1 MLNINKLI
9 HPKLDKI
16 KKGKCC
22 ENIKSKNFSA
32 KLARYHAL
40 KNNITGNNI
49 LTSNYCLELLVPGSI
64 KWRVCSDKLPLIL
77 KLQTMLTY
85 SIIKS
90 NNKKLKF
97 LQKFWKNS
105 QVNMEQEIVS
115 FSWDNQKNWG
125 NNCRSDF
132 LQSPIDIQ
140 TPIKKRTD
148 FKIEYNFFD
157 VNVKI
162 IRRFN
167 ENVVVFLNNPG
178 LLKFTYSSNMLI
190 FRPKYISF
198 RFPSEHLIN
207 GKRYPG
213 EMIIH
218 FKELHPDKVLNIYN
232 RNVELVMD

>member
-115 FSWDNQKNWG
+115 FS
-125 NNCRSDF
+125 CF
-132 LQSPIDIQ
+132 VC
-140 TPIKKRTD
+140 
-148 FKIEYNFFD
+148 F
-157 VNVKI
+157 
-162 IRRFN
+162 
-167 ENVVVFLNNPG
+167 
-178 LLKFTYSSNMLI
+178 
-190 FRPKYISF
+190 
-198 RFPSEHLIN
+198 
-207 GKRYPG
+207 
-213 EMIIH
+213 
-218 FKELHPDKVLNIYN
+218 
-232 RNVELVMD
+232 